1 MHDCVVM
8 FSGGVESTA
17 LLNWC
22 VERGKK
28 PIALHSIWDNPITT
42 ANQLHSNITD
52 ICDKLD
58 VDLITHKHP
67 KYDHDERSDEYF
79 HSARH
84 WSVACLSAL
93 TQFPH
98 IEEYYWGVNS
108 GMMNYADDNKIPSDW
123 PWVPRA
129 WEFQM
134 VFEFYARLMNKNHNY
149 RLYPPLG
156 GMTKFEQWSSIPA
169 EVKPLVNACSLGY
182 PNQCNEC
189 DKCIEFNRLTAIG
202 GF

>member
-1 MHDCVVM
+1 
-8 FSGGVESTA
+8 
-17 LLNWC
+17 
-22 VERGKK
+22 
-28 PIALHSIWDNPITT
+28 
-42 ANQLHSNITD
+42 
-52 ICDKLD
+52 
-58 VDLITHKHP
+58 
-67 KYDHDERSDEYF
+67 
-79 HSARH
+79 
-84 WSVACLSAL
+84 
-93 TQFPH
+93 
-98 IEEYYWGVNS
+98 
-108 GMMNYADDNKIPSDW
+108 
-123 PWVPRA
+123 
-129 WEFQM
+129 M